1 MKFKKKIRIAID
13 SPAAAGAGT
22 QARLISKHYN
32 LFFLD
37 TGKIYRLLARNLMQK
52 KPKNKIKYL
61 TLYAFST
68 ENWKRPKKEINFLFN
83 LLENFLLSK
92 ISEFNKQN
100 IKLKIT
106 FSITFFFLTYDKFL
120 FSGYQEYLLF
130 SLIIIIFNFLDKIN
144 LTLKQL
150 TKFNANL
157 VIKLISQYYKK
168 KIKLKSPNDIFVNKK
183 KICGI
188 LQETIR
194 KNNIQYLI
202 VGIGLNLVSS
212 PQINKYPTTSLYD
225 LTNSKISVNKI
236 SKELKDMYKN
246 FLKSQMSFQ

>member
-1 MKFKKKIRIAID
+1 MIIKNFNYKCVNSTNDIAIKLIKKKNIR
-13 SPAAAGAGT
+13 AGLVLAEKQKKGRG
-22 QARLISKHYN
+22 QRGKKWISYKGN
-32 LFFLD
+32 LFVSIF
-37 TGKIYRLLARNLMQK
+37 
-52 KPKNKIKYL
+52 
-61 TLYAFST
+61 FS
-68 ENWKRPKKEINFLFN
+68 
-83 LLENFLLSK
+83 
-92 ISEFNKQN
+92 
-100 IKLKIT
+100 
-106 FSITFFFLTYDKFL
+106 
-120 FSGYQEYLLF
+120 
-130 SLIIIIFNFLDKIN
+130 LDKIN

-168 KIKLKSPNDIFVNKK
+168 KIKLKSPNDIMVNKK

-188 LQETIR
+188 LQETIK

-212 PQINKYPTTSLYD
+212 PQVSKYTTTSLYD

-246 FLKSQMSFQ
+246 FLKSQVNFQ